1 MEKIVAQCQI
11 ISHIDDAKDK
21 WMKEAILSMQGSW
34 LSQHRYSYDIIDST
48 HSEDVKNKI
57 YSLRTLK
64 DGTTRFASRTE
75 ILTNRTMYL
84 IGLQALN
91 TEHSFMGM
99 AVYQTRTLPAQV
111 KIKGA
116 IVDCLLLKC
125 DSKEDEQIIK
135 DHFSKTWCPRG
146 VPFAKVKS
154 VRNTTKNDLK
164 ERRVQMAQSSWT
176 PNCDDMRTTI

>member
-1 MEKIVAQCQI
+1 MCFKASKAWPADTIARTYQKMEKIVAQCQI

-75 ILTNRTMYL
+75 LLTNRTMYL

-99 AVYQTRTLPAQV
+99 AVYQT
-111 KIKGA
+111 
-116 IVDCLLLKC
+116 
-125 DSKEDEQIIK
+125 
-135 DHFSKTWCPRG
+135 
-146 VPFAKVKS
+146 
-154 VRNTTKNDLK
+154 
-164 ERRVQMAQSSWT
+164 
-176 PNCDDMRTTI
+176 